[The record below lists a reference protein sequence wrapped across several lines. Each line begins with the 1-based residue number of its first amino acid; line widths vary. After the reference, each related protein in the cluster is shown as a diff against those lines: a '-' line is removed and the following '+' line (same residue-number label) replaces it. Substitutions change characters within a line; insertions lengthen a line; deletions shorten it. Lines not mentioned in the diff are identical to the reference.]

1 MGLTRLGAG
10 GRTVSQAALLVA
22 CVSLVV
28 SGLALGWQVAMWLL
42 NGGRIRTQLVHG
54 LVGRGSIAQRA
65 VKRGGNRRSLDSLH
79 AQGWEGPEVLGIQV
93 TNTGRARVQVTA
105 FGIRQGRKG
114 MVINY
119 PSGNQMSPELPTW
132 IEAGSSATWYAEL
145 ADGTAL
151 VHAAN
156 QSRMAGPRQ
165 LRMTITLGTGK
176 SVITR
181 QYVHV

>member
-1 MGLTRLGAG
+1 MGLTRLSLA

-42 NGGRIRTQLVHG
+42 NGGLVRTQLMHG
-54 LVGRGSIAQRA
+54 LVGRGSVAEGA
-65 VKRGGNRRSLDSLH
+65 VKRGGNRRNLSSMR
-79 AQGWEGPEVLGIQV
+79 AQGWDGPEVLGVQV

-119 PSGNQMSPELPTW
+119 PSGNQISPELPMW
-132 IEAGSSATWYAEL
+132 IEAGSSATWYADI

-151 VHAAN
+151 VYATD
-156 QSRMAGPRQ
+156 QSRMPGPRQ

-176 SVITR
+176 SIITR
-181 QYVHV
+181 RHVRV